1 MAMRKLMMGA
11 AFVAAAL
18 TVLPS
23 QALADGRKRGHHKHH
38 PHHSYYEPDY
48 RHGSYY
54 APAPVYRER
63 YVERRAYARP
73 RGCRSGTTGT
83 IVGAAAGALLGREL
97 DQGRDRAQGTIIGGA
112 AGALLGR
119 EVTRDC

>member
-1 MAMRKLMMGA
+1 MAMRKLMIGS

-23 QALADGRKRGHHKHH
+23 QALADGKKRGHHKHH

-48 RHGSYY
+48 RYRSDY

-63 YVERRAYARP
+63 YVERRVYDRS

-97 DQGRDRAQGTIIGGA
+97 DQGRDRAQGTILGGA

>member
-1 MAMRKLMMGA
+1 MAMHKLMIGA
-11 AFVAAAL
+11 ALVAAAL

-23 QALADGRKRGHHKHH
+23 QALADGKKKGHYKHR

-48 RHGSYY
+48 RYGAYY
-54 APAPVYRER
+54 ASEPVYRER
-63 YVERRAYARP
+63 YVERRVYQRP

-97 DQGRDRAQGTIIGGA
+97 DKGSDRAQGTIIGGA

-119 EVTRDC
+119 EATRGC

>member
-1 MAMRKLMMGA
+1 MAMRKLMIGA
-11 AFVAAAL
+11 AFAAAAM

-23 QALADGRKRGHHKHH
+23 QALADGKKRGHHKHH
-38 PHHSYYEPDY
+38 HTYNEPDY
-48 RHGSYY
+48 RYRSDY

-63 YVERRAYARP
+63 YVERRVYER

-119 EVTRDC
+119 ETTRDC

>member
-1 MAMRKLMMGA
+1 MTMRKLMTGA

-18 TVLPS
+18 TLAPS
-23 QALADGRKRGHHKHH
+23 QALADGKKRGHHKHH

-48 RHGSYY
+48 RYGSYY
-54 APAPVYRER
+54 APEPVYRER
-63 YVERRAYARP
+63 YVEHRVYEGR

-119 EVTRDC
+119 QVTRGC

>member
-1 MAMRKLMMGA
+1 MAMRKLMIGA
-11 AFVAAAL
+11 ALVAAAL
-18 TVLPS
+18 TILPS
-23 QALADGRKRGHHKHH
+23 QALADGKKRGHHKHR
-38 PHHSYYEPDY
+38 PHHSHYEPDY
-48 RHGSYY
+48 RYGSSY

-63 YVERRAYARP
+63 YVERRVYERP

-97 DQGRDRAQGTIIGGA
+97 DQGRDRAQGTIVGGA